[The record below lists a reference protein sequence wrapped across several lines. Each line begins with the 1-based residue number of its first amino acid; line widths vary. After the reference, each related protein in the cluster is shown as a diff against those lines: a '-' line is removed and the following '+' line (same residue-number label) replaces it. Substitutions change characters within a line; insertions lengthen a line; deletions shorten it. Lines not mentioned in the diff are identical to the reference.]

1 MKRMVI
7 VLTMAA
13 MFVVLMAV
21 FGGVSNAAC
30 PNGCKTTTTTAAF
43 SPSGNA
49 NAKQNFTS
57 TTTTIQQ
64 NSFYASK
71 PNKQTTSSSCE
82 RPPGQCR

>member
-7 VLTMAA
+7 VLTMAGI
-13 MFVVLMAV
+13 FVVLMAV
-21 FGGVSNAAC
+21 FGGASYAAC

-43 SPSGNA
+43 SPSGNP

-64 NSFYASK
+64 NSFNSPN
-71 PNKQTTSSSCE
+71 PNKRTTSSSCDH
-82 RPPGQCR
+82 PPGQCR